1 VNAYMGKLLYVD
13 LSAKV
18 SREMILD
25 DRLVKNFVGGKG
37 FGSKILY
44 DLLPAGTDP
53 LSPQNILMFM
63 PGPLTGT
70 AAPAMRG
77 CVVTKSPLTGT
88 FADSYFGG
96 HFAQEIRYCGY
107 DGIIIS
113 GAAKEPS
120 YLWIDEDK
128 VEIRSAEGVWGLDT
142 FATVKKSAK
151 NWGMRPLKLPA
162 SVRPVKKWSP
172 SP

>member
-1 VNAYMGKLLYVD
+1 VTAYMNKLLYVD
-13 LSAKV
+13 LSTGT
-18 SREMILD
+18 SSEMPLD
-25 DRLVKNFVGGKG
+25 DRLKKDFVGGKG
-37 FGSKILY
+37 FGAKILY
-44 DLLPAGTDP
+44 DLLPQGCEP

-70 AAPAMRG
+70 IAPAMRG

-113 GAAKEPS
+113 GAAAEPS
-120 YLWIDEDK
+120 YIFIDEGK
-128 VEIRSAEGVWGLDT
+128 VEIRSAEGI
-142 FATVKKSAK
+142 
-151 NWGMRPLKLPA
+151 
-162 SVRPVKKWSP
+162 
-172 SP
+172 

>member
-1 VNAYMGKLLYVD
+1 MSAYMGKLLYID
-13 LSAKV
+13 LSSGKSKEIELNPELAK
-18 SREMILD
+18 LY
-25 DRLVKNFVGGKG
+25 VGGKG
-37 FGSKILY
+37 FGAKILY

-70 AAPAMRG
+70 LAPAMRG

-107 DGIIIS
+107 DGIIIA
-113 GAAKEPS
+113 GAAAEPS
-120 YLWIDEDK
+120 YIWIDNGK
-128 VEIRSAEGVWGLDT
+128 VEIRSAEGIWGLET
-142 FATVKKSAK
+142 FEAVDVIRDEIGDDTVKTAII
-151 NWGMRPLKLPA
+151 
-162 SVRPVKKWSP
+162 
-172 SP
+172 

>member
-1 VNAYMGKLLYVD
+1 MTAWPKICRWQRFRGKD
-13 LSAKV
+13 LIRSAA
-18 SREMILD
+18 
-25 DRLVKNFVGGKG
+25 
-37 FGSKILY
+37 
-44 DLLPAGTDP
+44 AGTEP

-70 AAPAMRG
+70 LAPAMRG

-113 GAAKEPS
+113 GAAAEPS
-120 YLWIDEDK
+120 YIFIDEGK
-128 VEIRSAEGVWGLDT
+128 VEIRSAEGIWGLDT
-142 FATVKKSAK
+142 FATVEVIREELGDAIQ
-151 NWGMRPLKLPA
+151 
-162 SVRPVKKWSP
+162 
-172 SP
+172 